1 MFNQKIVIDVEH
13 LTVKGD
19 TSLLDITSHH
29 SHTKFKYLKAR
40 VMLCVARMCSRG
52 LVQADFFSLRTLIYC
67 FFFLRR
73 PLVLGRCES
82 EKKLSPNKKKTE
94 IFKK

>member
-1 MFNQKIVIDVEH
+1 MFNQKVVIDVEH

-40 VMLCVARMCSRG
+40 VMLCV
-52 LVQADFFSLRTLIYC
+52 VE
-67 FFFLRR
+67 
-73 PLVLGRCES
+73 V
-82 EKKLSPNKKKTE
+82 
-94 IFKK
+94 